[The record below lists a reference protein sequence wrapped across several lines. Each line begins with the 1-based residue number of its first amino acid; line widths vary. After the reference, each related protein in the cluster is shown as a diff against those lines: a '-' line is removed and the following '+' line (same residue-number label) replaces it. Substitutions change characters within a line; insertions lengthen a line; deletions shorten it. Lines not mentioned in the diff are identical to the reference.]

1 MNITDLETDQK
12 SIKNIIELLQPMI
25 KEGANLI
32 GAIDKSILALKF
44 YELEMYL
51 NHAQKMLEIYR
62 QHEKELLTYKD
73 VQRFLKCGRA
83 KVESLV
89 SGGAF
94 KKIQTGGKKSK
105 VLFKRLEIED
115 YLKKQRDNDF
125 EALQG
130 SKIVNINSVGGC

>member
-1 MNITDLETDQK
+1 MENNNFVIVQSEVLTKILKKIDFIEQKILELNR
-12 SIKNIIELLQPMI
+12 KN
-25 KEGANLI
+25 
-32 GAIDKSILALKF
+32 
-44 YELEMYL
+44 
-51 NHAQKMLEIYR
+51 
-62 QHEKELLTYKD
+62 EKELLTYKD

>member
-1 MNITDLETDQK
+1 MENNNLVIVQSEVLTKILKKIDFIEQKVLE
-12 SIKNIIELLQPMI
+12 
-25 KEGANLI
+25 
-32 GAIDKSILALKF
+32 
-44 YELEMYL
+44 L
-51 NHAQKMLEIYR
+51 NRK
-62 QHEKELLTYKD
+62 HEKELLTYKD

-89 SGGAF
+89 SEGAF